1 MAPPVGVEPTYARLE
16 FGCLIHSAKAGRVP
30 AFTMRAMGLCAWAIP
45 QARVLPSTIWRRLLA
60 YRGWVLLQ
68 PSANFDPMPVSPSF
82 LRPCTQGF
90 SGLRRYDA
98 SPPMA
103 ISNEMFRRDATP

>member
-1 MAPPVGVEPTYARLE
+1 MEGLGFAAVANTA
-16 FGCLIHSAKAGRVP
+16 AKDCYQRVP
-30 AFTMRAMGLCAWAIP
+30 ALTMRAMGLCAWAIAP
-45 QARVLPSTIWRRLLA
+45 GSRVPYVIWRRLLA

-68 PSANFDPMPVSPSF
+68 PSANFEPMPVSPSF
-82 LRPCTQGF
+82 LRPCVQGF

-103 ISNEMFRRDATP
+103 VSYVLFRRNATP